1 MKRHRHSTLGSNLR
15 KFWRCQFLLSFW
27 YIAKYHGPL
36 IEIIRSFSVELAEY
50 RTHMKI
56 IGDILSTTRDD
67 LQDEDGATVTY
78 LIRKANISHSRISR
92 ILKTLV
98 SQGLLEQ
105 VESQGSNR
113 YKISPSGREF
123 LQAYHTFTNFAE
135 NFGLSI

>member
-1 MKRHRHSTLGSNLR
+1 
-15 KFWRCQFLLSFW
+15 
-27 YIAKYHGPL
+27 
-36 IEIIRSFSVELAEY
+36 
-50 RTHMKI
+50 MKI
-56 IGDILSTTRDD
+56 IGDILATTRDD

-105 VESQGSNR
+105 IGSQGSNK
-113 YKISPSGREF
+113 YKISQNGREF
-123 LQAYHTFTNFAE
+123 LQAYNSFTNFAD

>member
-1 MKRHRHSTLGSNLR
+1 M
-15 KFWRCQFLLSFW
+15 
-27 YIAKYHGPL
+27 
-36 IEIIRSFSVELAEY
+36 AEY
-50 RTHMKI
+50 RTQMKI

-105 VESQGSNR
+105 VIHKVQTDIKLVNQE
-113 YKISPSGREF
+113 
-123 LQAYHTFTNFAE
+123 E
-135 NFGLSI
+135 NFCKHIIHFQNLQIILV

>member
-1 MKRHRHSTLGSNLR
+1 MT
-15 KFWRCQFLLSFW
+15 
-27 YIAKYHGPL
+27 
-36 IEIIRSFSVELAEY
+36 EY

-105 VESQGSNR
+105 MDSQGSNK
-113 YKISPSGREF
+113 YKISQSGREF
-123 LQAYHTFTNFAE
+123 LQAYHTFTNFADS
-135 NFGLSI
+135 FGLNI

>member
-1 MKRHRHSTLGSNLR
+1 M
-15 KFWRCQFLLSFW
+15 
-27 YIAKYHGPL
+27 
-36 IEIIRSFSVELAEY
+36 AEY

-78 LIRKANISHSRISR
+78 LIRKANVSHSRISR

-105 VESQGSNR
+105 VDSQGSNK
-113 YKISPSGREF
+113 YKISQTGREF
-123 LQAYHTFTNFAE
+123 LQAYYRFTSFAD
-135 NFGLSI
+135 NFGLNI

>member
-1 MKRHRHSTLGSNLR
+1 M
-15 KFWRCQFLLSFW
+15 
-27 YIAKYHGPL
+27 
-36 IEIIRSFSVELAEY
+36 VEY

-98 SQGLLEQ
+98 SQGLLEH
-105 VESQGSNR
+105 VDSQGSNKYR
-113 YKISPSGREF
+113 ISQSGREF
-123 LQAYHTFTNFAE
+123 LQAYNTFTTFAD
-135 NFGLSI
+135 NFGLTI

>member
-1 MKRHRHSTLGSNLR
+1 MG
-15 KFWRCQFLLSFW
+15 
-27 YIAKYHGPL
+27 
-36 IEIIRSFSVELAEY
+36 EY
-50 RTHMKI
+50 RTQMKI

-105 VESQGSNR
+105 RDSRGSNK
-113 YKISPSGREF
+113 YKISQSGREF
-123 LQAYHTFTNFAE
+123 LQAYYSFTKFAD
-135 NFGLSI
+135 NFGLNI